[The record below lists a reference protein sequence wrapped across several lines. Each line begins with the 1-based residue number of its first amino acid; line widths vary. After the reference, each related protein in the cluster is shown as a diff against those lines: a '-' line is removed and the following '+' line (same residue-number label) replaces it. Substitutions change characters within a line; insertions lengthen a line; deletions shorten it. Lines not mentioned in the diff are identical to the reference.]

1 MPTTVVIVV
10 DQVALPD
17 FCWDLSAVAVE
28 VKRALLFSSR
38 AFYLL
43 LFVGLG
49 FYFHY
54 YLFVYFLS
62 LGLLSRLVVLLAVVL
77 ELL

>member
-17 FCWDLSAVAVE
+17 FCLDLSAVAVE

-38 AFYLL
+38 ANEFSTIMN
-43 LFVGLG
+43 G
-49 FYFHY
+49 
-54 YLFVYFLS
+54 S
-62 LGLLSRLVVLLAVVL
+62 KP
-77 ELL
+77 

>member
-1 MPTTVVIVV
+1 MPTTVVVVV
-10 DQVALPD
+10 DKVALPD

-43 LFVGLG
+43 LFVGG
-49 FYFHY
+49 IVF
-54 YLFVYFLS
+54 S
-62 LGLLSRLVVLLAVVL
+62 LAAASSSVDDETSRMRSASSQ
-77 ELL
+77 

>member
-1 MPTTVVIVV
+1 MPTTVVVVV

-43 LFVGLG
+43 LFVGG
-49 FYFHY
+49 IVF
-54 YLFVYFLS
+54 FVGGCFFFC
-62 LGLLSRLVVLLAVVL
+62 
-77 ELL
+77 